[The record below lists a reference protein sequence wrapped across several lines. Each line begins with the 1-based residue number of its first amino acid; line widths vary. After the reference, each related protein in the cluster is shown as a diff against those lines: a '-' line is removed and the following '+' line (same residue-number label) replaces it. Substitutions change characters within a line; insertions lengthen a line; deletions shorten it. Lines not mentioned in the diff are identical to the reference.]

1 MSGTPTQRYP
11 SHSLAPHSRWQTLL
25 FAPRT
30 VGADK
35 SPSFWKHPLPH
46 IKSYSRMAH
55 VWTLLG
61 IGSTFCRTG
70 TTIIQNLRPD
80 IPNLLRTSGAHCSGH
95 GSAATRLIFTAEQS
109 DVGWHSQ
116 KNHMQGI
123 SGGMQSRLPGELM
136 QTVLSCHRLK
146 RNHRFPRRSL
156 PPTAGHS
163 IPS

>member
-1 MSGTPTQRYP
+1 MSEIATQIYP
-11 SHSLAPHSRWQTLL
+11 SHSLVPHSRWRTLL
-25 FAPRT
+25 CAPLT
-30 VGADK
+30 MGADK
-35 SPSFWKHPLPH
+35 SPSFWRHHLLRT
-46 IKSYSRMAH
+46 KSYWRMAH
-55 VWTLLG
+55 GWTRLG
-61 IGSTFCRTG
+61 IGLTFCQTG

-80 IPNLLRTSGAHCSGH
+80 IPNLLLTSDAHCSGH
-95 GSAATRLIFTAEQS
+95 GSAATRLIFTAERS

-123 SGGMQSRLPGELM
+123 SGGMQSRLPGELI